1 MEAVNIIADWL
12 DEVETS
18 AGVEWP
24 FPTDAL
30 AAHVV
35 SVLAASGHTIAPSG
49 TGLVSQLRRLHYER
63 PVSIAGSA
71 WMTGAKSECGHCRRE
86 WPCATIAAI
95 AEEDINA

>member
-1 MEAVNIIADWL
+1 MSGVEAVNIIADWL

-35 SVLAASGHTIAPSG
+35 SALAASGHTIVPSG
-49 TGLVSQLRRLHYER
+49 DVELLRHID
-63 PVSIAGSA
+63 PWAD
-71 WMTGAKSECGHCRRE
+71 M
-86 WPCATIAAI
+86 
-95 AEEDINA
+95 AEEDK

>member
-1 MEAVNIIADWL
+1 MSDVEVVDIIADWL

-35 SVLAASGHTIAPSG
+35 SVLAASGHTIVPTSEVNSLNAFRWKALQ
-49 TGLVSQLRRLHYER
+49 GL
-63 PVSIAGSA
+63 
-71 WMTGAKSECGHCRRE
+71 
-86 WPCATIAAI
+86 AAAAA
-95 AEEDINA
+95 AEEEKA